1 MASQAYQA
9 DLAWGAHCADSSLEK
24 VHLDSME
31 PRMYL
36 TGLLCLTTLFL
47 YADQNALAPNLSA
60 VAKEFGFSDVEKDAK
75 LGGEVALGFFLIGGV
90 VSVLVGALADTVN
103 RCKLFMYIVC
113 LGEMA
118 CVGTYLVTTYEQL
131 LFCRILTGISIGGC
145 NPIVYSILGDC
156 FPGSSRVYVTTV
168 MGLAMSVGVAGG
180 QLLAGLLGP
189 TYGWRSPFI
198 VIAVPAMVCGILVY
212 VTATEPR
219 RGGAKEALKELEAS
233 GGGAQL
239 LLDED
244 SNARERGG
252 DVEPDSNASH
262 LELFQ
267 PNKIAD
273 LLRTPTVALCYLQ
286 GIPGCVPWSIIT
298 VFLSDYLSTDRGLTV
313 KQATFVFVLFGI
325 GGLCGQISGGWL
337 GQALYNRDK
346 RLQCLLMGVCTLTA
360 VLPML
365 SILATDFAPLDGAVA
380 DENGK
385 PSVFLPPLFLLT
397 VAFTGFFAAFT
408 GPNVR
413 SVLQNVTSPENRGTA
428 FALFTLSDDIGK
440 GGGPAVVAFLV
451 TSFGSRRP
459 AFSVGILAWVVC
471 GIALCTMSL
480 FVNADE
486 AYVAK
491 QRAKRGNVSKNIA

>member
-1 MASQAYQA
+1 
-9 DLAWGAHCADSSLEK
+9 
-24 VHLDSME
+24 
-31 PRMYL
+31 
-36 TGLLCLTTLFL
+36 
-47 YADQNALAPNLSA
+47 
-60 VAKEFGFSDVEKDAK
+60 VATEFNFTAAEKDAK

-103 RCKLFMYIVC
+103 RCKLFMCIVI

-118 CVGTYLVTTYEQL
+118 CVGTYMVTTYEQL
-131 LFCRILTGISIGGC
+131 LVCRILTGISIGGC

-168 MGLAMSVGVAGG
+168 MGVAMSVGVAGG

-198 VIAVPAMVCGILVY
+198 VIAVPAMICGILVY
-212 VTATEPR
+212 ATATEPR
-219 RGGAKEALKELEAS
+219 RGGAKEVLKELEAS
-233 GGGAQL
+233 GGGTL
-239 LLDED
+239 ED
-244 SNARERGG
+244 DSMDQRGG
-252 DVEPDSNASH
+252 DAEPDSGSSGSH
-262 LELFQ
+262 MEIFQ

-313 KQATFVFVLFGI
+313 QQATFVFTLFGA

-337 GQALYNRDK
+337 GQTLYNRDK
-346 RLQCLLMGVCTLTA
+346 RLQCLLMGVCTLAA

-365 SILATDFAPLDGAVA
+365 SILATDFAPLDGATA
-380 DENGK
+380 SSGSEENNK
-385 PSVFLPPLFLLT
+385 PTVYLPPLFLLT
-397 VAFTGFFAAFT
+397 IVFTGFVAAFT

-451 TSFGSRRP
+451 NYYGNRRP
-459 AFSVGILAWVVC
+459 AFSVGVLAWVVC
-471 GIALCTMSL
+471 GIALCLMT
-480 FVNADE
+480 FTVNADE
-486 AYVAK
+486 AYVTK
-491 QRAKRGNVSKNIA
+491 QRAKRRTSQKI